1 MELLSPLELSTGLQS
16 KTINKILLCINKTI
30 ELQNKTKITVRT
42 FHSHK
47 GISAQK
53 LHSSFET
60 WKSEILNYFSRDFSM
75 TPYYSE
81 TNQSYTKILKFKSQW
96 DRICIRLVIDS

>member
-30 ELQNKTKITVRT
+30 ELQNKKKITVRT
-42 FHSHK
+42 FHFHK

-60 WKSEILNYFSRDFSM
+60 WKSEILSYFFERFFYN
-75 TPYYSE
+75 P
-81 TNQSYTKILKFKSQW
+81 ILF
-96 DRICIRLVIDS
+96 

>member
-30 ELQNKTKITVRT
+30 ELQNKKKITVRT

-60 WKSEILNYFSRDFSM
+60 WKSEILNYFSRDFST

-81 TNQSYTKILKFKSQW
+81 TNQSYTKILKFKY
-96 DRICIRLVIDS
+96 